1 MYSSTLLIKQKPVTS
16 LEYSFFTAE
25 YVMSLGGLKW
35 ETFSSAV
42 TEKYSDMYWKVDLLV
57 SLFEAVN
64 GVKPAILNQ

>member
-1 MYSSTLLIKQKPVTS
+1 
-16 LEYSFFTAE
+16 
-25 YVMSLGGLKW
+25 MSLGGLKW